1 MRMST
6 YIRIDTESHAG
17 NLVLCCSQFVDDFQF
32 WNRLNVKTKNVII
45 QSQID
50 FLVCFSYS
58 SIYNLAS
65 RESGLDGSLDIA
77 AAYAVS
83 SQTAFT
89 NDA

>member
-1 MRMST
+1 MCMST
-6 YIRIDTESHAG
+6 YIRIDTESYAG

-58 SIYNLAS
+58 SIYNFAG
-65 RESGLDGSLDIA
+65 RETGFDSCLDFTSAHAIGS
-77 AAYAVS
+77 
-83 SQTAFT
+83 
-89 NDA
+89 